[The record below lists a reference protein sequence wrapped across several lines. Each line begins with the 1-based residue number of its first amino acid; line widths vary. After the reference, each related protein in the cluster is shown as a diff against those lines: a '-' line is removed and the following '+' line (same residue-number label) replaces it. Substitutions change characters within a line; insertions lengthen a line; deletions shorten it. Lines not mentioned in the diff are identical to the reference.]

1 MTIDTLISERTP
13 PLRATDTVEH
23 ALGLMLEM
31 RVRHLPVIDA
41 EARLVS
47 VVSEEQLLEALKSDQ
62 ELQLLATG
70 GTPAAGSLDD
80 HVFELT
86 KTMVRHDLTTL
97 PILDHTGRYVGLVQR
112 SDIFDQ
118 FARMLSTQESG
129 AILALLISPRDYS
142 LAKLIHTV
150 EQSDAKVL
158 SVASEAPDEHTDKL
172 TVTLKLNT
180 SDASR
185 IRHVLAHHGYDVVAS
200 FGESED
206 EEELLRRV
214 QEFMRYLEV

>member
-1 MTIDTLISERTP
+1 MDIRTLISKTEP
-13 PLRATDTVEH
+13 PLKETDTVER

-31 RVRHLPVIDA
+31 RVRHLPVVD
-41 EARLVS
+41 EEGMLMS
-47 VVSEEQLLEALKSDQ
+47 VVSEEQLLDALKSDE
-62 ELQLLATG
+62 ELRLLGSG
-70 GTPAAGSLDD
+70 GIPASGHLDD

-86 KTMVRHDLTTL
+86 KTMVRHDLSTL
-97 PILDHTGRYVGLVQR
+97 PIVDASGHYLGLIQR
-112 SDIFDQ
+112 HDIFDQ
-118 FARMLSTQESG
+118 FARMLSTEESG
-129 AILALLISPRDYS
+129 AILALEILPRDYS

-158 SVASEAPDEHTDKL
+158 AVVSEPPEDASGLA

-180 SDASR
+180 TDASR
-185 IRHVLAHHGYDVVAS
+185 IRHVLAHHGYHVVAS

-206 EEELLRRV
+206 EEELLHRV